1 MLDRLGT
8 ARWLLV
14 SHSETGQQPAAC
26 APALPA
32 TSKRPGISRSFFSLA
47 APHAP
52 QPRSVYYVASPEAC
66 AAILWKSREKAGTV
80 RRPGMLRQGPPV
92 LCALISKGCITAE
105 RAQLRVNTLCL
116 VPACSAP
123 PGQHPAASGD
133 PPPGLAPARCLP
145 PFCGAP
151 TMSPHLR
158 RPLGLQAFPGD
169 VLNVHDISSVCP
181 LPFPAR
187 RPPRRCASPRQ
198 TLSSSRSWMRSSR
211 SRWAP
216 RTPTPWPPSRPSRM
230 PSCATTAG
238 VWA

>member
-14 SHSETGQQPAAC
+14 SHREAGQQPAAC

-32 TSKRPGISRSFFSLA
+32 TSTRPGLSRSFFSLA

-80 RRPGMLRQGPPV
+80 RRPGMLRQWPPV

-116 VPACSAP
+116 VPALLGP
-123 PGQHPAASGD
+123 PWSTPAASGE
-133 PPPGLAPARCLP
+133 PAPGLAPARCLP

-151 TMSPHLR
+151 TIPIYADLWVCKPSQETFSMFMTFHL
-158 RPLGLQAFPGD
+158 
-169 VLNVHDISSVCP
+169 C
-181 LPFPAR
+181 AR
-187 RPPRRCASPRQ
+187 S
-198 TLSSSRSWMRSSR
+198 
-211 SRWAP
+211 
-216 RTPTPWPPSRPSRM
+216 PSRP
-230 PSCATTAG
+230 AG
-238 VWA
+238 HRGAAHHPVRPYQVQGHG